1 MPVIRALSQ
10 DRKIRVYYVDIT
22 DSVNTI
28 AKIHGFGDG
37 VRQLF
42 AEVAV
47 GTLLLSTDIKSD
59 GYTFSSVL
67 KCTAPYNTTVV
78 VHDSQNRIKGY
89 SSADICDKYD
99 FKHNI
104 NGNAVF
110 TIVIDTGTKYPYV
123 TQLPICNNSLEECI
137 SNYMECSQQQKSIVK
152 LACSNGRAVGVML
165 QPVLNS
171 EYNCIETRKD
181 ELLHMTDNMLK
192 TKSLYQL
199 QDIIT
204 EHSFDML
211 CEYEL
216 SAECDCNEKKIE
228 GVIVSLGKAEALKII
243 DDIGAVEV
251 TCPYCLKKYSFD
263 KTNIERLFANE
274 E

>member
-10 DRKIRVYYVDIT
+10 DRKIRIYYVDIT
-22 DSVNTI
+22 DAVNTI
-28 AKIHGFGDG
+28 AKIHGYGDG
-37 VRQLF
+37 AKQLF

-59 GYTFSSVL
+59 GYVFSSVL
-67 KCTAPYNTTVV
+67 KCTTPYNTTVV

-89 SSADICDKYD
+89 SSANICDKYD
-99 FKHNI
+99 FEHNV

-123 TQLPICNNSLEECI
+123 TQLPICNNSLSECI

-152 LACSNGRAVGVML
+152 LACANGCAVGVML

-171 EYNCIETRKD
+171 ELVYIENRKA
-181 ELLHMTDNMLK
+181 ELFSMTDDMLK
-192 TKSLYQL
+192 AKSLSQL
-199 QDIIT
+199 HNIIT

-216 SAECDCNEKKIE
+216 SAECDCNEEKIE
-228 GVIVSLGKAEALKII
+228 SVIVSLGKAEALKII

-263 KTNIERLFANE
+263 KTDIERLFKDE
-274 E
+274 